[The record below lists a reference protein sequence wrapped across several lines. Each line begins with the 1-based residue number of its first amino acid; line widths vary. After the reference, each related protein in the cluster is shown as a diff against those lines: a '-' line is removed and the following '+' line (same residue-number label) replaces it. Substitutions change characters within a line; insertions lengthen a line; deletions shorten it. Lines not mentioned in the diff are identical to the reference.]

1 MDSTAAVSQPRPAP
15 SEKQHDGPWRRYFG
29 FLISTFQR
37 GADFAVV
44 VACFQLGYLLYT
56 SGLSRSSP
64 QSFIEFALISAG
76 IGLVYVLILDRV
88 GLYEREISLLN
99 IQELRGI
106 FRTGFYAAAVVLSLS
121 FYLRSVDLSRIT
133 MTTGL
138 VLSPFALY
146 IQRQI
151 FYRLHVLFHLKGWSQ
166 RKVLIYGAGNIGTHL
181 AKRLFESP
189 ALGLLP
195 VGMADDN
202 PLKHQQ
208 WLKWSGIGPN
218 KGLKVLGG
226 EEWID
231 QASQLGVELV
241 LIALPS
247 ATFERN
253 QKLVERCIQA
263 GVDYAIVPNAYER
276 FIQNVELFEIGG
288 IPILRRKNS
297 RVSFYFRVLKK
308 LVDFA
313 LSSLFILLLSP
324 LILLF
329 GLSIRL
335 DSRGPVLFKQKR
347 VGLRGRQFSI
357 YKFRTMHVEAPRY
370 ARTPSDPH
378 DPRITRVGK
387 WLRRTSLDELPQ
399 LFNVFRGDMSL
410 VGPRPE
416 MPFIVE
422 GYTALERQ
430 RLLVKPGITGVWQI
444 SAVRGEPIHQNLEY
458 DLFYIHNQS
467 LLLDLSI
474 IVKTILSVVRGVG
487 AV

>member
-253 QKLVERCIQA
+253 QKLVERCI
-263 GVDYAIVPNAYER
+263 
-276 FIQNVELFEIGG
+276 
-288 IPILRRKNS
+288 
-297 RVSFYFRVLKK
+297 
-308 LVDFA
+308 
-313 LSSLFILLLSP
+313 
-324 LILLF
+324 
-329 GLSIRL
+329 
-335 DSRGPVLFKQKR
+335 
-347 VGLRGRQFSI
+347 
-357 YKFRTMHVEAPRY
+357 
-370 ARTPSDPH
+370 
-378 DPRITRVGK
+378 
-387 WLRRTSLDELPQ
+387 
-399 LFNVFRGDMSL
+399 
-410 VGPRPE
+410 
-416 MPFIVE
+416 
-422 GYTALERQ
+422 
-430 RLLVKPGITGVWQI
+430 
-444 SAVRGEPIHQNLEY
+444 
-458 DLFYIHNQS
+458 
-467 LLLDLSI
+467 
-474 IVKTILSVVRGVG
+474 
-487 AV
+487 